1 MKMKDIE
8 ERLNVIER
16 KQAIIETMINHLNN
30 LMTSNIINKIEF
42 DVEMAAKNIVA
53 ERDVDTDNTAANTK
67 SKVVSIKMDE
77 GLNG

>member
-1 MKMKDIE
+1 
-8 ERLNVIER
+8 
-16 KQAIIETMINHLNN
+16 
-30 LMTSNIINKIEF
+30 MTSNIINKIEF
-42 DVEMAAKNIVA
+42 DVETAAKSIVA